1 MIKRISFI
9 VFFVLSGVVFSQN
22 NIEDKRIL
30 ELREELNQLAVSVP
44 GLLKPVD
51 FNISETQLPTFI
63 RSVGKN
69 SEVNISVDTQIK
81 DINLTHSF
89 SNAKVI
95 DVLLYLCKE
104 YNLTIDLTGNIIS
117 FSKIPQKKEEVKK
130 YTPRNIPVTY
140 DKNKDLFTIDLQ
152 NDTLAIAF
160 KKITDITG
168 KNMVFSPGLGHQKI
182 SGYIKEKSFE
192 SAVDKLA
199 FSNNLRVTKTK
210 DNYYLFEGVE
220 ENITISNG
228 RRGQT
233 TQKKQKP
240 ARYRNTN
247 FYFKVLDSID
257 KKLEVDFE
265 NVAIESIIKDIG
277 YELNINSFT
286 NVPLVNI
293 GTASVKANEITFDN
307 LLEKVLEDTEY
318 TFKVENEIYFF
329 GKREQASLRNSEII
343 PLMHRSIEVMNQPMQ
358 SRSRSNFEGN
368 SGFSQNNLYN
378 NNNNSSFNGNQ
389 NFNNQ
394 QSRVGNNSYQQQRIS
409 TTRSQPFSQHQ
420 SKSEALVNILPEE
433 LKKDLEISTDI
444 EHNAFVVTGD
454 QQKIEKFKEFIKR
467 IDKPVPVILIEVMIL
482 EVSKTNTLSAGVE
495 FGLAENTVK
504 DGGQLFSSTD
514 ITLGAATINKIIGG
528 FNGFGTLNVGKV
540 TPNFY
545 ARIHAM
551 ESNGNVKIKSTPKLS
566 TLNGHNATLS
576 NGVTSYYAV
585 TRRDVIGSQN
595 PQTTEIKNYYPI
607 EANLSISIRPLVAG
621 DEQITLSVN
630 VLQSNFNGERI
641 DPEAPPGMNS
651 REFTSTIRVKD
662 QEVVIL
668 GGLEENVKNDSGS
681 GIPFLARIPIIKWL
695 FSKRTRTASKS
706 RLSVLIR
713 PTVIK

>member
-22 NIEDKRIL
+22 NIEDTRISK
-30 ELREELNQLAVSVP
+30 LRGQLNQLIVNVP

-51 FNISETQLPTFI
+51 FNISNSQLPTFI
-63 RSVGKN
+63 RAVGKD
-69 SEVNISVDTQIK
+69 SEVNISVDTQLSN
-81 DINLTHSF
+81 INLTHSF
-89 SNAKVI
+89 SDAKVI

-117 FSKIPQKKEEVKK
+117 LNKLPQKKEEVKK
-130 YTPRNIPVTY
+130 YVPRNIPVTY
-140 DKNKDLFTIDLQ
+140 DKSKDLFSIDLQ
-152 NDTLAIAF
+152 NDTLSIAF
-160 KKITDITG
+160 KKITDVTG
-168 KNMVFSPGLGHQKI
+168 KNLVFSPGLGHKKI
-182 SGYIKEKSFE
+182 SGYIKKKSFE

-199 FSNNLRVTKTK
+199 FSNNLTVTKTK
-210 DNYYLFEGVE
+210 DNYYLFEGFVD
-220 ENITISNG
+220 NTVSRNV
-228 RRGQT
+228 RGSRK
-233 TQKKQKP
+233 TQAKPRP

-247 FYFKVLDSID
+247 FYFKVLDSIS

-277 YELNINSFT
+277 YELNVNSFT
-286 NVPLVNI
+286 NIPLTNI
-293 GTASVKANEITFDN
+293 GTASVKASEISYNN

-318 TFKVENEIYFF
+318 TFKIENNIYFF
-329 GKREQASLRNSEII
+329 GKREQNSLRNSVVI

-358 SRSRSNFEGN
+358 SRSRTNFGSN
-368 SGFSQNNLYN
+368 SSFSQNNLYN
-378 NNNNSSFNGNQ
+378 NNNSSFNGGQ

-394 QSRVGNNSYQQQRIS
+394 QSRGTGNNYQQRINN
-409 TTRSQPFSQHQ
+409 TGGQPFSSHQ
-420 SKSEALVNILPEE
+420 SKSEALVNILPQE
-433 LKKDLEISTDI
+433 LIKDLEVKTDI

-454 QQKIEKFKEFIKR
+454 QQKIEKFKSFISR

-482 EVSKTNTLSAGVE
+482 EVNKTNTLNAGVE
-495 FGLAENTVK
+495 FGLAENQVK
-504 DGGQLFSSTD
+504 DGGKIFSSTD
-514 ITLGAATINKIIGG
+514 LTLGAASINKIIGG
-528 FNGFGTLNVGKV
+528 FNGFGALNVGKV

-551 ESNGNVKIKSTPKLS
+551 ESNGNVKVRSTPKLS

-607 EANLSISIRPLVAG
+607 DANLSISIRPLVAG

-630 VLQSNFNGERI
+630 VLQSSFNGERI
-641 DPEAPPGMNS
+641 DAEAPPGMNS
-651 REFTSTIRVKD
+651 REFTSTVRVKD
-662 QEVVIL
+662 QDVVIL
-668 GGLEENVKNDSGS
+668 GGLEENVKKNSGS
-681 GIPFLARIPIIKWL
+681 GVPFLARIPIIKWL

-713 PTVIK
+713 PTIIK

>member
-22 NIEDKRIL
+22 NIEDTRISK
-30 ELREELNQLAVSVP
+30 LRGQLNQLTVNVP

-51 FNISETQLPTFI
+51 FNISNSQLPTFI
-63 RSVGKN
+63 RAVGKD
-69 SEVNISVDTQIK
+69 SEVNISVDTQLSN
-81 DINLTHSF
+81 INLTHSF
-89 SNAKVI
+89 SDAKVI

-117 FSKIPQKKEEVKK
+117 LNKLPQKKEEVKK
-130 YTPRNIPVTY
+130 YVPRNIPVTY
-140 DKNKDLFTIDLQ
+140 DKSKDLFSIDLQ
-152 NDTLAIAF
+152 NDTLSIAF
-160 KKITDITG
+160 KKITDVTG
-168 KNMVFSPGLGHQKI
+168 KNLVFSPGLGHKKI

-199 FSNNLRVTKTK
+199 FSNNLTVTKTK
-210 DNYYLFEGVE
+210 DNYYLFEGFVD
-220 ENITISNG
+220 NTVSRNV
-228 RRGQT
+228 RGSRK
-233 TQKKQKP
+233 TQAKPRP

-247 FYFKVLDSID
+247 FYFKVLDSIS

-277 YELNINSFT
+277 YELNVNSFT
-286 NVPLVNI
+286 NIPLTNI
-293 GTASVKANEITFDN
+293 GTASVKASEISYNN

-318 TFKVENEIYFF
+318 TFKIENNIYFF
-329 GKREQASLRNSEII
+329 GKREQNSLRNSVVI

-358 SRSRSNFEGN
+358 SRSRTNFGSN
-368 SGFSQNNLYN
+368 SSFSQNNLYN
-378 NNNNSSFNGNQ
+378 NNNSSFNGGQ

-394 QSRVGNNSYQQQRIS
+394 QSRGTGNNYQQRINN
-409 TTRSQPFSQHQ
+409 TGGQPFSSHQ
-420 SKSEALVNILPEE
+420 SKSEALVNILPQE
-433 LKKDLEISTDI
+433 LIKDLEVKTDI

-454 QQKIEKFKEFIKR
+454 QQKIEKFKSFISR

-482 EVSKTNTLSAGVE
+482 EVNKTNTLNAGVE
-495 FGLAENTVK
+495 FGLAENQVK
-504 DGGQLFSSTD
+504 DGGKIFSSTD
-514 ITLGAATINKIIGG
+514 LTLGAASINKIIGG
-528 FNGFGTLNVGKV
+528 FNGFGALNVGKV

-551 ESNGNVKIKSTPKLS
+551 ESNGNVKVRSTPKLS

-607 EANLSISIRPLVAG
+607 DANLSISIRPLVAG

-630 VLQSNFNGERI
+630 VLQSSFNGERI
-641 DPEAPPGMNS
+641 DAEAPPGMNS
-651 REFTSTIRVKD
+651 REFTSTVRVKD
-662 QEVVIL
+662 QDVVIL
-668 GGLEENVKNDSGS
+668 GGLEENVKKNSGS
-681 GIPFLARIPIIKWL
+681 GVPFLARIPIIKWL

-713 PTVIK
+713 PTIIK

>member
-9 VFFVLSGVVFSQN
+9 VLFVISGVVFSQSN
-22 NIEDKRIL
+22 NESIRISTL
-30 ELREELNQLAVSVP
+30 RDQLNELTTKVP

-51 FNISETQLPTFI
+51 FNISKSQLPTFI
-63 RSVGKN
+63 RAVGKD
-69 SEVNISVDTQIK
+69 SEVNISVDPQLSN
-81 DINLTHSF
+81 INLTHSF

-104 YNLTIDLTGNIIS
+104 YNLTIELTGNIIS
-117 FSKIPQKKEEVKK
+117 LNKLPQQKEEVKK
-130 YTPRNIPVTY
+130 YVPRNIPVTY
-140 DKNKDLFTIDLQ
+140 DKSKDLFSIDLQ
-152 NDTLAIAF
+152 NDTLSIAF
-160 KKITDITG
+160 KKITDVTG
-168 KNMVFSPGLGHQKI
+168 KNLVFSPGLGYKKI

-199 FSNNLRVTKTK
+199 FSNNLTVTKTK
-210 DNYYLFEGVE
+210 DNYYLFEGFVD
-220 ENITISNG
+220 NTVSKNV
-228 RRGQT
+228 RDTRK
-233 TQKKQKP
+233 TQVNPRP

-247 FYFKVLDSID
+247 FYFKILDSIS

-265 NVAIESIIKDIG
+265 NIAIESVIKDIG
-277 YELNINSFT
+277 YELNVNSFT
-286 NVPLVNI
+286 NIPLTNI
-293 GTASVKANEITFDN
+293 GTASVKASEISYDN

-318 TFKVENEIYFF
+318 TFKIENNIYFF
-329 GKREQASLRNSEII
+329 GKREQNSLRNSVVI

-358 SRSRSNFEGN
+358 SRRSSANFGSN
-368 SGFSQNNLYN
+368 SSFSQNSLY
-378 NNNNSSFNGNQ
+378 NNNSSFNGGQ
-389 NFNNQ
+389 NFNSQ
-394 QSRVGNNSYQQQRIS
+394 QSRGVGNNYQQRINN
-409 TTRSQPFSQHQ
+409 TGGQPFSSHQ
-420 SKSEALVNILPEE
+420 SKSEALVNILPQE
-433 LKKDLEISTDI
+433 LIKDLEVKTDI

-454 QQKIEKFKEFIKR
+454 QQKIEKFKSFINR

-482 EVSKTNTLSAGVE
+482 EVNKTNTLNAGVE
-495 FGLAENTVK
+495 FGLAESEVK
-504 DGGQLFSSTD
+504 DGGKIFSSTD
-514 ITLGAATINKIIGG
+514 LTLGAASINKIIGG
-528 FNGFGTLNVGKV
+528 FNGFGALNVGKV

-551 ESNGNVKIKSTPKLS
+551 ESNGNVKVRSTPKLS

-607 EANLSISIRPLVAG
+607 DANLSISIRPLVAG

-630 VLQSNFNGERI
+630 VLQSSFNGERI
-641 DPEAPPGMNS
+641 DAEAPPGMNS
-651 REFTSTIRVKD
+651 REFTSTVRVKD
-662 QEVVIL
+662 QDVVIL
-668 GGLEENVKNDSGS
+668 GGLEENVKKNSGS
-681 GIPFLARIPIIKWL
+681 GVPFLARIPVIKWL

-713 PTVIK
+713 PTIIK

>member
-22 NIEDKRIL
+22 NIEDTRISK
-30 ELREELNQLAVSVP
+30 LRGQLNQLTVNVP

-51 FNISETQLPTFI
+51 FNISNSQLPTFI
-63 RSVGKN
+63 RAVGKD
-69 SEVNISVDTQIK
+69 SEVNISVDTQLSN
-81 DINLTHSF
+81 INLTHSF
-89 SNAKVI
+89 SDAKVI

-117 FSKIPQKKEEVKK
+117 LNKLPQKKEEVKK
-130 YTPRNIPVTY
+130 YVPRNIPVIY
-140 DKNKDLFTIDLQ
+140 DKSKDLFSIDLQ
-152 NDTLAIAF
+152 NDTLSIAF
-160 KKITDITG
+160 KKITDVTG
-168 KNMVFSPGLGHQKI
+168 KNLVFSPGLGYKKI

-199 FSNNLRVTKTK
+199 FSNNLTVTKTK
-210 DNYYLFEGVE
+210 DNYYLFEGFVD
-220 ENITISNG
+220 NTVSRNV
-228 RRGQT
+228 RGSRK
-233 TQKKQKP
+233 TQAKPRP

-247 FYFKVLDSID
+247 FYFKVLDSIS

-277 YELNINSFT
+277 YELNVNSFT
-286 NVPLVNI
+286 NIPLTNI
-293 GTASVKANEITFDN
+293 GTASVKASEISYNN

-318 TFKVENEIYFF
+318 TFKIENNIYFF
-329 GKREQASLRNSEII
+329 GKREQNSLRNSVVI

-358 SRSRSNFEGN
+358 SRSRTNFGSN
-368 SGFSQNNLYN
+368 SSFSQNNLYN
-378 NNNNSSFNGNQ
+378 NNNSSFNGGQ

-394 QSRVGNNSYQQQRIS
+394 QSRGTGNNYQQRINN
-409 TTRSQPFSQHQ
+409 TGGQPFSSHQ
-420 SKSEALVNILPEE
+420 SKSEALVNILPQE
-433 LKKDLEISTDI
+433 LIKDLEVKTDI

-454 QQKIEKFKEFIKR
+454 QQKIEKFKSFISR

-482 EVSKTNTLSAGVE
+482 EVNKTNTLNAGVE
-495 FGLAENTVK
+495 FGLAENQVK
-504 DGGQLFSSTD
+504 DGGEIFSSTD
-514 ITLGAATINKIIGG
+514 LTLGAASINKIIGG
-528 FNGFGTLNVGKV
+528 FNGFGALNVGKV

-551 ESNGNVKIKSTPKLS
+551 ESNGNVKVRSTPKLS

-607 EANLSISIRPLVAG
+607 DANLSISIRPLVAG

-630 VLQSNFNGERI
+630 VLQSSFNGERI
-641 DPEAPPGMNS
+641 DAEAPPGMNS
-651 REFTSTIRVKD
+651 REFTSTVRVKD
-662 QEVVIL
+662 QDVVIL
-668 GGLEENVKNDSGS
+668 GGLEENVKKNSGS
-681 GIPFLARIPIIKWL
+681 GVPFLARIPIIKWL

-713 PTVIK
+713 PTIIK

>member
-22 NIEDKRIL
+22 NIEDTRISK
-30 ELREELNQLAVSVP
+30 LRGQLNQLTVNVP

-51 FNISETQLPTFI
+51 FNISNSQLPTFI
-63 RSVGKN
+63 RAVGKD
-69 SEVNISVDTQIK
+69 SEVNISVDTQLSN
-81 DINLTHSF
+81 INLTHSF
-89 SNAKVI
+89 SDAKVI

-117 FSKIPQKKEEVKK
+117 LNKLPQKKEEVKK
-130 YTPRNIPVTY
+130 YVPRNIPVTY
-140 DKNKDLFTIDLQ
+140 DKSKDLFSIDLQ
-152 NDTLAIAF
+152 NDTLSIAF
-160 KKITDITG
+160 KKITDVTG
-168 KNMVFSPGLGHQKI
+168 KNLVFSPGLGHKKI

-199 FSNNLRVTKTK
+199 FSNNLTVTKTK
-210 DNYYLFEGVE
+210 DNYYLFEGFVD
-220 ENITISNG
+220 NTVSRNV
-228 RRGQT
+228 RGSRK
-233 TQKKQKP
+233 TQAKPRP

-247 FYFKVLDSID
+247 FYFKVLDSIS

-277 YELNINSFT
+277 YELNVNSFT
-286 NVPLVNI
+286 NIPLTNI
-293 GTASVKANEITFDN
+293 GTASVKASEISYNN

-318 TFKVENEIYFF
+318 TFKIENNIYFF
-329 GKREQASLRNSEII
+329 GKREQNSLRNSIVI

-358 SRSRSNFEGN
+358 SRSRTNFGSN
-368 SGFSQNNLYN
+368 SSFSQNNLYN
-378 NNNNSSFNGNQ
+378 NNNSSFNGGQ

-394 QSRVGNNSYQQQRIS
+394 QSRGTGNNYQQRINN
-409 TTRSQPFSQHQ
+409 TGGQPFSSHQ
-420 SKSEALVNILPEE
+420 SKSEALVNILPQE
-433 LKKDLEISTDI
+433 LIKDLEVKTDI

-454 QQKIEKFKEFIKR
+454 QQKIEKFKSFISR

-482 EVSKTNTLSAGVE
+482 EVNKTNTLNAGVE
-495 FGLAENTVK
+495 FGLAENQVK
-504 DGGQLFSSTD
+504 DGGKIFSSTD
-514 ITLGAATINKIIGG
+514 LTLGAASINKIIGG
-528 FNGFGTLNVGKV
+528 FNGFGALNVGKV

-551 ESNGNVKIKSTPKLS
+551 ESNGNVKVRSTPKLS

-607 EANLSISIRPLVAG
+607 DANLSISIRPLVAG

-630 VLQSNFNGERI
+630 VLQSSFNGERI
-641 DPEAPPGMNS
+641 DAEAPPGMNS
-651 REFTSTIRVKD
+651 REFTSTVRVKD
-662 QEVVIL
+662 QDVVIL
-668 GGLEENVKNDSGS
+668 GGLEENVKKNSGS
-681 GIPFLARIPIIKWL
+681 GVPFLARIPIIKWL

-713 PTVIK
+713 PTIIK

>member
-9 VFFVLSGVVFSQN
+9 VLFVVSGVVFSQSN
-22 NIEDKRIL
+22 DESIRISTL
-30 ELREELNQLAVSVP
+30 RDQLNELTTKVP

-51 FNISETQLPTFI
+51 FNISNSQLPTFI
-63 RSVGKN
+63 RAVGKD
-69 SEVNISVDTQIK
+69 SEVNISVDTQLSN
-81 DINLTHSF
+81 INLTHSF

-117 FSKIPQKKEEVKK
+117 LNKLLQKKEEVKK
-130 YTPRNIPVTY
+130 YVPRNIPVTY
-140 DKNKDLFTIDLQ
+140 DKSKDLFSIDLQ
-152 NDTLAIAF
+152 NDTLSIAF
-160 KKITDITG
+160 KKITDVTG
-168 KNMVFSPGLGHQKI
+168 KNLVFSPGLGHKKI

-199 FSNNLRVTKTK
+199 FSNNLTVTKTK
-210 DNYYLFEGVE
+210 DNYYLFEGFVD
-220 ENITISNG
+220 NTVSRNVRSN
-228 RRGQT
+228 RKNQNKSR
-233 TQKKQKP
+233 P
-240 ARYRNTN
+240 PRYRNTN

-277 YELNINSFT
+277 YELNVNSFT
-286 NVPLVNI
+286 NIPLTNI
-293 GTASVKANEITFDN
+293 GTASVKASEISYDN

-318 TFKVENEIYFF
+318 TFKIENNIYFF
-329 GKREQASLRNSEII
+329 GKREQNSLRNSVVI

-358 SRSRSNFEGN
+358 SRGRTNFGSN

-378 NNNNSSFNGNQ
+378 NNNNSSFNGGQ

-394 QSRVGNNSYQQQRIS
+394 QSRGTGNNYQQRINN
-409 TTRSQPFSQHQ
+409 TGGQPFSSHQ
-420 SKSEALVNILPEE
+420 SKSEALVNILPQE
-433 LKKDLEISTDI
+433 LIKDLEVKTDI

-454 QQKIEKFKEFIKR
+454 QQKIEKFKSFISR

-482 EVSKTNTLSAGVE
+482 EVNKTNTLNAGVE
-495 FGLAENTVK
+495 FGLAENQVK
-504 DGGQLFSSTD
+504 DGGKIFSSTD
-514 ITLGAATINKIIGG
+514 LTLGAASINKIIGG
-528 FNGFGTLNVGKV
+528 FNGFGALNVGKV

-551 ESNGNVKIKSTPKLS
+551 ESNGNVKVRSTPKLS

-607 EANLSISIRPLVAG
+607 DANLSISIRPLVAG

-630 VLQSNFNGERI
+630 VLQSSFNGERI
-641 DPEAPPGMNS
+641 DAEAPPGMNS
-651 REFTSTIRVKD
+651 REFTSTVRVKD
-662 QEVVIL
+662 QDVVIL
-668 GGLEENVKNDSGS
+668 GGLEENVKKNSGS
-681 GIPFLARIPIIKWL
+681 GVPFLARIPIIKWL

-713 PTVIK
+713 PTIIK

>member
-22 NIEDKRIL
+22 NIEDTRISK
-30 ELREELNQLAVSVP
+30 LRGQLNQLTVNVP

-51 FNISETQLPTFI
+51 FNISNSQLPTFI
-63 RSVGKN
+63 RAVGKD
-69 SEVNISVDTQIK
+69 SEVNISVDTQLSN
-81 DINLTHSF
+81 INLTHSF
-89 SNAKVI
+89 SDAKVI

-117 FSKIPQKKEEVKK
+117 LNKLPQKKEEVKK
-130 YTPRNIPVTY
+130 YVPRNIPVTY
-140 DKNKDLFTIDLQ
+140 DKSKDLFSIDLQ
-152 NDTLAIAF
+152 NDTLSIAF
-160 KKITDITG
+160 KKITDVTG
-168 KNMVFSPGLGHQKI
+168 KNLVFSPGLGHKKI

-199 FSNNLRVTKTK
+199 FSNNLTVTKTK
-210 DNYYLFEGVE
+210 DNYYLFEGFVD
-220 ENITISNG
+220 NTVSRNV
-228 RRGQT
+228 RGSRK
-233 TQKKQKP
+233 TQAKPRP

-247 FYFKVLDSID
+247 FYFKVLDSIS

-277 YELNINSFT
+277 YELNVNSFT
-286 NVPLVNI
+286 NIPLTNI
-293 GTASVKANEITFDN
+293 GTASVKASEISFNN

-318 TFKVENEIYFF
+318 TFKIENNIYFF
-329 GKREQASLRNSEII
+329 GKREQNSLRNSVVI

-358 SRSRSNFEGN
+358 SRSRTNFGSN
-368 SGFSQNNLYN
+368 SSFSQNNLYN
-378 NNNNSSFNGNQ
+378 NNNSSFNGGQ

-394 QSRVGNNSYQQQRIS
+394 QSRGTGNNYQQRINN
-409 TTRSQPFSQHQ
+409 TGGQPFSSHQ
-420 SKSEALVNILPEE
+420 SKSEALVNILPQE
-433 LKKDLEISTDI
+433 LIKDLEVKTDI

-454 QQKIEKFKEFIKR
+454 QQKIEKFKSFISR

-482 EVSKTNTLSAGVE
+482 EVNKTNTLNAGVE
-495 FGLAENTVK
+495 FGLAENQVK
-504 DGGQLFSSTD
+504 DGGKIFSSTD
-514 ITLGAATINKIIGG
+514 LTLGAASINKIIGG
-528 FNGFGTLNVGKV
+528 FNGFGALNVGKV

-551 ESNGNVKIKSTPKLS
+551 ESNGNVKVRSTPKLS

-607 EANLSISIRPLVAG
+607 DANLSISIRPLVAG

-630 VLQSNFNGERI
+630 VLQSSFNGERI
-641 DPEAPPGMNS
+641 DAEAPPGMNS
-651 REFTSTIRVKD
+651 REFTSTVRVKD
-662 QEVVIL
+662 QDVVIL
-668 GGLEENVKNDSGS
+668 GGLEENVKKNSGS
-681 GIPFLARIPIIKWL
+681 GVPFLARIPIIKWL

-713 PTVIK
+713 PTIIK